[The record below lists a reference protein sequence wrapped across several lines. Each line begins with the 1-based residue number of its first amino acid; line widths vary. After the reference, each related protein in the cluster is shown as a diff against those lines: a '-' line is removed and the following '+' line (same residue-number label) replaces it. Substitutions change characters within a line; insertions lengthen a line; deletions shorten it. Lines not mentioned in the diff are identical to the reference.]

1 MKASRRPKRHLNRRC
16 ALGRRAALNHTS
28 RLVTGVAGIEVHRHD
43 PNLLVC
49 CTQTTAG
56 ASKDAELLKLKQ
68 QIASALE
75 DSEVAVRAAQRQVQ
89 VTKEGLSSLQT
100 RVQSE
105 LGLGTAVSLG
115 SSGIGGGG
123 GCAEVVT
130 ERVLEMVRSCMQTWQ
145 QEKMDLS
152 QRLTG
157 ATMSLEALEAERN
170 AAGQAASRHR
180 EVAAEELQSQRAA
193 AAAAEAKHVAE
204 LKAQSVQVETMRR
217 ERESWQAV
225 REQVRDE

>member
-1 MKASRRPKRHLNRRC
+1 
-16 ALGRRAALNHTS
+16 
-28 RLVTGVAGIEVHRHD
+28 
-43 PNLLVC
+43 
-49 CTQTTAG
+49 
-56 ASKDAELLKLKQ
+56 
-68 QIASALE
+68 
-75 DSEVAVRAAQRQVQ
+75 
-89 VTKEGLSSLQT
+89 
-100 RVQSE
+100 
-105 LGLGTAVSLG
+105 VSLG

-123 GCAEVVT
+123 GGAEVVT

-170 AAGQAASRHR
+170 AAGQAATRYR

-225 REQVRDE
+225 REKVRDE